1 MLNATA
7 TVPAACLSAFKAAA
21 LNQTNFYRARHGAAA
36 LIEDSTIGVTSQ
48 EWANYLSD
56 NNKFEHNVA
65 KLQTLGYGENIA
77 MNYASG
83 SPSTLTADSC
93 ASINSVS

>member
-1 MLNATA
+1 MT
-7 TVPAACLSAFKAAA
+7 SA
-21 LNQTNFYRARHGAAA
+21 LNQTNFYRARHGVGA
-36 LIEDSTIGVTSQ
+36 LTEDSTIGVTSQ

-65 KLQTLGYGENIA
+65 KLRTLGYGENIA

-83 SPSTLTADSC
+83 SPATLTADSC
-93 ASINSVS
+93 ASIIEILD